1 MTDLF
6 TKQERI
12 FILFLLA
19 GIIAGGIIKW
29 YRARQAAKLNVV
41 YRDQLVAVEAQLQH
55 GAQVI
60 DSLLQC
66 DSAMVLTALQPEPA
80 EARRLP
86 ERPITR
92 QTSRGATVVN
102 VNSASVEEL
111 MQLPHVGAVIAQ
123 RILEYRQT
131 HGPFKTID
139 ELMQVK
145 GIGQK
150 KFAAIRPFVRIEK
163 D

>member
-86 ERPITR
+86 ARPITR
-92 QTSRGATVVN
+92 QASRGATVVN
-102 VNSASVEEL
+102 VNSASAEEL

>member
-19 GIIAGGIIKW
+19 GIIVGGIVKW
-29 YRARQAAKLNVV
+29 YRARQAAKLDLV
-41 YRDQLVAVEAQLQH
+41 YRDQLVAVEAQLQQ
-55 GAQVI
+55 GARVI

-66 DSAMVLTALQPEPA
+66 DSATVLTALQPAPA
-80 EARRLP
+80 AQQRLP

-92 QTSRGATVVN
+92 QQSRGATVVN
-102 VNSASVEEL
+102 VNSASAEEL
-111 MQLPHVGAVIAQ
+111 MQLPQVGAVIAQ

-150 KFAAIRPFVRIEK
+150 KFAAMKPFVRIE

>member
-6 TKQERI
+6 TKQERL

-19 GIIAGGIIKW
+19 GIIIGGIVKW
-29 YRARQAAKLNVV
+29 YRSRQAAPLELV
-41 YRDQLVAVEAQLQH
+41 YRQQLEDTERQLRQ
-55 GAQVI
+55 GAQRI
-60 DSLLQC
+60 DSLLRS
-66 DSAMVLTALQPEPA
+66 DSVMALTAIQPAPG
-80 EARRLP
+80 LP
-86 ERPITR
+86 PRAQERPVTR
-92 QTSRGATVVN
+92 QKSRSSIVVN
-102 VNSASVEEL
+102 VNEASVEEL
-111 MQLPHVGAVIAQ
+111 MQLPQVGAVMAR

-150 KFAAIRPFVRIEK
+150 KLAAMKPFIRIK
-163 D
+163 